1 MQQVDGTIPGSI
13 IMSNESARED
23 APTSRFIFGSCNSQ
37 HFKQPFWDVIDQRNA
52 TAFIWAGDAVYAD
65 DRRDEDGKVLDATP
79 EYLQELYQEQQR
91 VPGYK
96 ELIDKNKSGVSI
108 FGTMDDHDYGKNN
121 GDKTFRWK
129 QENGIE
135 FVRFL
140 GLDGA
145 TSAMARRAFDGKGV
159 YGVQVYDFS
168 RVRKEDRLLSD
179 LVAGLDPDVISMEQW
194 DDTQVEI
201 DHHRSVA
208 VFVLDV
214 RTNKTPWSKLIP
226 ERYSLYPHGDF
237 LGEDQWKW
245 FEEAIG
251 RSKAAVN
258 IIVTGVQV
266 HAPWFY
272 DGNLVENWSAFP
284 RAQHRLYQAI
294 LQPNVKAPLLVTGDI
309 HLAQLS
315 RKDCQQKT
323 YNSENS
329 ASVETKIR
337 TLYEIT
343 TSGMTHSWGSTD
355 TSICGR
361 PTLSRLCNLY
371 PFNALFGGILTFAH
385 LISPWTALLKDE
397 QTKLLQYSLARN
409 VAEMELDWINR
420 SVIVRILSDGGQ
432 ILLSQ
437 EWLIDDLSGA
447 INPTKTFLQPNS
459 YAVARNRLESAIQST
474 IPNDDFVCV
483 NYRGNAD
490 PVHFAFSIAS
500 VIGLTVISSMYPF
513 LICVGLC
520 VACCRK
526 TRSKTRSSR
535 KAVKRD

>member
-1 MQQVDGTIPGSI
+1 MV
-13 IMSNESARED
+13 SNQSAITD
-23 APTSRFIFGSCNSQ
+23 ATPSRLIFGSCNSQ
-37 HFKQPFWDVIDQRNA
+37 HFDQPFWDVILKRDT

-65 DRRDEDGKVLDATP
+65 DRRDVDGNKLDATS
-79 EYLQELYQEQQR
+79 EYLRQLYQEQR
-91 VPGYK
+91 SVPGYH
-96 ELIDKNKSGVSI
+96 ELTDKTKSGVSI
-108 FGTMDDHDYGKNN
+108 FGTMDDHDYGTNN
-121 GDKTFRWK
+121 GDKIFRWK

-140 GLDGA
+140 GLDVA

-168 RVRKEDRLLSD
+168 KERKEDRLLLD
-179 LVAGLDPDVISMEQW
+179 WAAGLDPDVVSMEQM
-194 DDTQVEI
+194 DDIQ
-201 DHHRSVA
+201 DHVDHRRSVA

-214 RTNKTPWSKLIP
+214 RTNKTPWPKRIP
-226 ERYSLYPHGDF
+226 ERYSIYPHGDF
-237 LGEDQWKW
+237 LGEEQWQW

-272 DGNLVENWSAFP
+272 DGNLVENWSAYP

-309 HLAQLS
+309 HLAQLL

-323 YNSENS
+323 YKNSDTS
-329 ASVETKIR
+329 SPAQTKIR
-337 TLYEIT
+337 SLHEIT

-361 PTLSRLCNLY
+361 PTFSRLCNFY
-371 PFNALFGGILTFAH
+371 PYNALFGGILTFAH
-385 LISPWTALLKDE
+385 WISPWTALLKDQ
-397 QTKLLQYSLARN
+397 QTNLPQYSLARN
-409 VAEMELDWINR
+409 IAEIELDWHHQ

-432 ILLSQ
+432 ILLRQ
-437 EWLIDDLSGA
+437 EWSIDDLSGV
-447 INPTKTFLQPNS
+447 NSPTKTFLQPNS
-459 YAVARNRLESAIQST
+459 FEVARERLESALNST
-474 IPNDDFVCV
+474 IPRDDFLCV
-483 NYRGNAD
+483 NYRGNPD
-490 PVHFAFSIAS
+490 PMHFAFSIAS
-500 VIGLTVISSMYPF
+500 VIGFAVISSLYPF

-520 VACCRK
+520 LAYSRGKRVKTPTKRARQKVA
-526 TRSKTRSSR
+526 
-535 KAVKRD
+535 KRD